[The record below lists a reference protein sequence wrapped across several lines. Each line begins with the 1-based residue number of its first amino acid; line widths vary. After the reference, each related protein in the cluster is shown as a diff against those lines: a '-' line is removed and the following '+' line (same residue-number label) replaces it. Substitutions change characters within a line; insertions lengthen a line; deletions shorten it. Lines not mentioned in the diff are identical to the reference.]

1 MLDPGPLRVRE
12 CDVVIRSIE
21 SLQLALENVVGVRS
35 TGDHAAQTCER
46 EQHLAYRS
54 GAPFVHQAVIEAGI
68 KKSRRLV
75 ARYLNFVSD
84 IGLVAFNGR

>member
-35 TGDHAAQTCER
+35 AGDHAAQTRER
-46 EQHLAYRS
+46 KQHLAYRP
-54 GAPFVHQAVIEAGI
+54 GTPFVHQAVIEAGI